1 MTGSAL
7 IVDDSPSARQVLSIN
22 LRALG
27 FSVDEAR
34 DGIEGYSK
42 AILGAYDVIITDSN
56 MPNMSGLEFI
66 RKFRAHPSSHGVSII
81 FVSARSDASSK
92 REAKAA
98 GAVGWFV
105 KPFDRK
111 QLCIEIN
118 RVADITCIGRGLGLE
133 KMGGHQVNR
142 KTLWGATM
150 LQVAAPG
157 IVESDATPSASR

>member
-1 MTGSAL
+1 MIGAAL

-27 FSVDEAR
+27 FRVNEAR
-34 DGIEGYSK
+34 DGMEGYSK
-42 AILGAYDVIITDSN
+42 AILGEFDVIITDSN

-81 FVSARSDASSK
+81 FVSARSDAASK

-111 QLCIEIN
+111 QLCTEIK
-118 RVADITCIGRGLGLE
+118 RVADMTCIVRGLGSE
-133 KMGGHQVNR
+133 RMGEHHVAR
-142 KTLWGATM
+142 KTLWGEAM
-150 LQVAAPG
+150 LQVGAPG
-157 IVESDATPSASR
+157 IVESETTPNASR